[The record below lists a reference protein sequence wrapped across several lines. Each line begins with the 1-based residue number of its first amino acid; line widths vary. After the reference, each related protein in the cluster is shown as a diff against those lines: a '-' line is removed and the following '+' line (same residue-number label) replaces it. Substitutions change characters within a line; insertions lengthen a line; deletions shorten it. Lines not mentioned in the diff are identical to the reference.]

1 MQSRIHG
8 LLPVPASQFLYRYK
22 PIGRVHIDI
31 GEKRGQSFGDIKP
44 VLIVY
49 ELLPLWVGI
58 GGIGLGRAEGM
69 VLPFLVLTAEL
80 DVGDERVEGGVVVL
94 LLTVEWLIEG
104 EVGAEA
110 EAAVARGDAS

>member
-1 MQSRIHG
+1 
-8 LLPVPASQFLYRYK
+8 
-22 PIGRVHIDI
+22 
-31 GEKRGQSFGDIKP
+31 
-44 VLIVY
+44 
-49 ELLPLWVGI
+49 
-58 GGIGLGRAEGM
+58 M